1 MRQTSQVSRFW
12 REVHAILAYSRIPAA
27 FMKVDD
33 FQGFSGFSSRI
44 HLNFAHYRQL
54 LTFWFVFSF
63 QVMFCSTSLTESSTI
78 SRTTSLQTASNTKH
92 NLLFLGGEGC
102 LGQVCAVGLSEPLPH
117 YSLFCGQLHKP
128 PLIHVWANGVIVI
141 SRTEFN
147 ASRLLN
153 IKTTAG
159 TIFSRE
165 SSYSQPN
172 CENATPFSGTSPT
185 AFY

>member
-33 FQGFSGFSSRI
+33 FQAFSGFSSRI

-54 LTFWFVFSF
+54 LTFGFVFSF

-102 LGQVCAVGLSEPLPH
+102 LGQVCAVGLSEPLPDC
-117 YSLFCGQLHKP
+117 Y
-128 PLIHVWANGVIVI
+128 
-141 SRTEFN
+141 
-147 ASRLLN
+147 